1 MKKAFSVKIKNEAAQ
16 YLTGLGGQFPGELT
30 TDLLEDYF
38 TDFKGVPELR
48 RRNEINSDGYTQ
60 MHITLETDVL
70 DMCKGPSK
78 KYNCIGQYIEL
89 AVNYAKNKAV
99 EDVFIDPDTLRPGNA
114 INCNGVNTVVE
125 QVRRGSVKVQ
135 GAKNWA
141 VKYDL
146 KGVEITP
153 EELSTLDNNKGVYK
167 IDEIYLYDIVIKEI
181 YSLVCDCNAIARVQY
196 VHQMQNFIADNTNS
210 KLEYRP

>member
-1 MKKAFSVKIKNEAAQ
+1 MKKAFSIKIKNEVAK
-16 YLTGLGGQFPGELT
+16 YLTDLGGQFPGELT
-30 TDLLEDYF
+30 SDLLEEYF
-38 TDFKGVPELR
+38 TEAKDVPVLR
-48 RRNEINSDGYTQ
+48 RRNEINIEEYTQ
-60 MHITLETDVL
+60 MHITLDTDVL

-89 AVNYAKNKAV
+89 AVNYAQNKGV

-153 EELSTLDNNKGVYK
+153 AELETLDNIEG
-167 IDEIYLYDIVIKEI
+167 IYDIGESYYYDVDLKEI
-181 YSLVCDCNAIARVQY
+181 YAPGCDCNEIENIKY
-196 VHQMQNFIADNTNS
+196 VHQLQNFIADNTNS

>member
-1 MKKAFSVKIKNEAAQ
+1 MKKAFSIKIKNEVAE
-16 YLTGLGGQFPGELT
+16 YLNDLGGQFPGELT
-30 TDLLEDYF
+30 TDLLEEYF
-38 TDFKGVPELR
+38 TEVKDVPVLR
-48 RRNEINSDGYTQ
+48 RRNEINEDEYTQ
-60 MHITLETDVL
+60 MHITLDTDVL

-89 AVNYAKNKAV
+89 AVNYAKNKGV
-99 EDVFIDPDTLRPGNA
+99 EDVFIDPDTLRVGNA

-125 QVRRGSVKVQ
+125 QTRRGSVKVQ

-146 KGVEITP
+146 RGVEITGSELP
-153 EELSTLDNNKGVYK
+153 IISENGDFIIGEGYSYNLSTQTILNDA
-167 IDEIYLYDIVIKEI
+167 
-181 YSLVCDCNAIARVQY
+181 CDCNQIEGIKY
-196 VHQMQNFIADNTNS
+196 VHQLQNFIADNTNS

>member
-1 MKKAFSVKIKNEAAQ
+1 MKKAFSIKIKNEVAK
-16 YLTGLGGQFPGELT
+16 YLADLGGQFPGELT
-30 TDLLEDYF
+30 TDLLEEYF
-38 TDFKGVPELR
+38 TEAKDVPVLR
-48 RRNEINSDGYTQ
+48 RRNEINGDEYTQ
-60 MHITLETDVL
+60 MHITLDTDVL

-89 AVNYAKNKAV
+89 AVNYAQNKRM

-153 EELSTLDNNKGVYK
+153 VELATLENTDGIYS
-167 IDEIYLYDIVIKEI
+167 IDTIYQYDINLKEI
-181 YSLVCDCNAIARVQY
+181 NSHVCDCNAIARVQY
-196 VHQMQNFIADNTNS
+196 VHQLQNFIADNTNS